1 MPEPLLR
8 DHDLG
13 LDFSRHGGGFELC
26 HYLYFI
32 CPLTYRITINGQG
45 FSLYKA
51 NIPVPGIKLT
61 LPSLVI
67 FYVVKITGS
76 FLILVSLLQWVMGLI
91 PISLP
96 CYRSTEEILYVFQNA
111 LAI

>member
-13 LDFSRHGGGFELC
+13 LDFSLHGDGFELC
-26 HYLYFI
+26 HYLYVI
-32 CPLTYRITINGQG
+32 YHSTYRITINGQG

-67 FYVVKITGS
+67 FYLVKITGS
-76 FLILVSLLQWVMGLI
+76 FLILVSLPQWVVGLI

-96 CYRSTEEILYVFQNA
+96 C
-111 LAI
+111 

>member
-13 LDFSRHGGGFELC
+13 LDFSHHGDGFELC

-32 CPLTYRITINGQG
+32 YPLTYRITINGQD

-76 FLILVSLLQWVMGLI
+76 FLILVSLPQWVMGLI